1 MLELLKEQPA
11 DNIIAL
17 MGQFA
22 SDNRATKVDL
32 GVGVY
37 KNQIGVTPIMGAV
50 KKAQA
55 LLLESQV
62 SKSYVGLLGNLDFV
76 QSMKNLILSDSLRS
90 ENFVGAQAPGGTGS
104 LHQMFLLLRAANP
117 NITVWISNPTW
128 PNHPSMLRHLGI
140 EFRYYRYFSEE
151 TGSIDFDGM
160 MSDLAEAKCNDVIL
174 LHGCC
179 HNPTGANLSVAE
191 WDSISQ
197 LCLKNEIIP
206 LVDLAYQGFGDG
218 LEEDVLGLRRMAGL
232 VPELI
237 IAASCSKNFGLYRD
251 RVGVALYLN
260 ENKKVLSLTSDNLKS
275 VNRLTYSFPPDWGA
289 TVVNTILNDS
299 GLRAEWNE
307 EVQDIRSSITYLRLG
322 LRDALKRATNSDRF
336 AFLGEHKG
344 MFSRLGL
351 TKGQVD
357 LLRKDHAIYM
367 VGDSRINI
375 AGLNEKSVNVLAN
388 AVAKIL

>member
-1 MLELLKEQPA
+1 MKMLELLKEQPA

-22 SDNRATKVDL
+22 NDNRATKVDL

-37 KNQIGVTPIMGAV
+37 KNQSGVTPIMGAV

-104 LHQMFLLLRAANP
+104 LNQMFLLLRAANP

-160 MSDLAEAKCNDVIL
+160 MSDLAEAKCNDVVL
-174 LHGCC
+174 LH
-179 HNPTGANLSVAE
+179 
-191 WDSISQ
+191 
-197 LCLKNEIIP
+197 
-206 LVDLAYQGFGDG
+206 
-218 LEEDVLGLRRMAGL
+218 
-232 VPELI
+232 
-237 IAASCSKNFGLYRD
+237 
-251 RVGVALYLN
+251 
-260 ENKKVLSLTSDNLKS
+260 
-275 VNRLTYSFPPDWGA
+275 
-289 TVVNTILNDS
+289 
-299 GLRAEWNE
+299 
-307 EVQDIRSSITYLRLG
+307 
-322 LRDALKRATNSDRF
+322 
-336 AFLGEHKG
+336 
-344 MFSRLGL
+344 
-351 TKGQVD
+351 
-357 LLRKDHAIYM
+357 
-367 VGDSRINI
+367 
-375 AGLNEKSVNVLAN
+375 
-388 AVAKIL
+388 